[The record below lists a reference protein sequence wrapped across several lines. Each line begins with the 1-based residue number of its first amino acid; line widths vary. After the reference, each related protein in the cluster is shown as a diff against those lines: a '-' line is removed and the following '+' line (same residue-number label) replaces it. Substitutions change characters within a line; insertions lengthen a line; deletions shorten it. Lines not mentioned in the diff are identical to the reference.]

1 MEIFI
6 LLLGSSTIPPLQTFL
21 SIYFLG
27 GEPNPYFLGGEPNPT
42 PIKKFFQKS
51 WGVATEI
58 VLENIRNFVINHF
71 ISGVRIVN
79 KWKLKESKYN
89 AMF

>member
-21 SIYFLG
+21 SI
-27 GEPNPYFLGGEPNPT
+27 YFLGGEPNPT